1 MCTKHLRCC
10 APGETRADFG
20 RFLKYRALFIR
31 WKFPEKMPQFLDRK
45 TLYPRISRI
54 FRWMVPIN
62 SAISKFLG
70 KLLKDAYTHSKVP
83 EFFIECK
90 APTFSLVLNILSR
103 VFTLIASAFLNFCYE
118 IRYDDRKNEG
128 MDGLTR
134 FKRRAKW
141 IFETSFD
148 IILH

>member
-1 MCTKHLRCC
+1 
-10 APGETRADFG
+10 
-20 RFLKYRALFIR
+20 
-31 WKFPEKMPQFLDRK
+31 
-45 TLYPRISRI
+45 
-54 FRWMVPIN
+54 MVPIN

-70 KLLKDAYTHSKVP
+70 KLLKEAYFPFTPISKVP

-134 FKRRAKW
+134 FKRRAK
-141 IFETSFD
+141 
-148 IILH
+148 